1 MFMCASPTIISFW
14 SSGGL
19 NGIAASFHF
28 LLPEIKVTPRKQ
40 KTTNKQPQ
48 EEAPVSEKR
57 IASDNK
63 TVKPNKRAKA
73 VKKRDA
79 TPTDTDTLNDTKPVK
94 RPRKKKLSE
103 QEMTFPSR
111 VVDSAKKIGGHV
123 STAKG
128 IYNAILNARL
138 IGANAFQI
146 FVRSQRK
153 WESKPTPKDV
163 QERFIQDCKKHRY
176 TADDILVHGSYLI
189 NLANPDPEKYSKS
202 YEGLLDEVKRTEA
215 LGLKLYNFHPGS
227 TTGQSSVEEGC
238 LSIAQAINQVHKDV
252 PNVICVIEIMA
263 GGGNTIGG
271 DYKHLKNIIDQV
283 KNKSRV
289 GVCLDTCH
297 MFAAGYDIRTADAWK
312 DAMNEFEQT
321 VGLKYLRAMHLNDSK
336 TDLGSHRDRH
346 ENLGKG
352 FIKWDA
358 FSAIVNDPRTDGIP
372 MVLETPVPKED
383 DKQEIYT
390 TEIAELYRL
399 IKKGKKQPVST
410 KKSAK
415 KA

>member
-1 MFMCASPTIISFW
+1 MTAFEIFARSCASPAYYIIS

-19 NGIAASFHF
+19 
-28 LLPEIKVTPRKQ
+28 KVAPRKR

-48 EEAPVSEKR
+48 EEAPVSKKRKSSYNETEKPKK
-57 IASDNK
+57 S
-63 TVKPNKRAKA
+63 AKA
-73 VKKRDA
+73 VKKRDD
-79 TPTDTDTLNDTKPVK
+79 THTDTDTPNDKKPVK
-94 RPRKKKLSE
+94 RPRKKKLAE
-103 QEMTFPSR
+103 EEMTFPSR
-111 VVDSAKKIGGHV
+111 ALDSAKKIGGHV

-128 IYNAILNARL
+128 IYNAVLNARL

-163 QERFIQDCKKHRY
+163 RERFIQDCKTHGY
-176 TADDILVHGSYLI
+176 TADHILVHGSYLM
-189 NLANPDPEKYSKS
+189 NLAHPDPDKYNKS
-202 YEGLLDEVKRTEA
+202 YEALLDEIKRTEA

-227 TTGQSSVEEGC
+227 TTGQCSVEDGC
-238 LSIAQAINQVHKDV
+238 SSIAKAINQVHKDV
-252 PNVICVIEIMA
+252 SNVVCVIEIMA

-271 DYKHLKNIIDQV
+271 DYKHLKDIIDQV
-283 KNKSRV
+283 ENKSRV

-297 MFAAGYDIRTADAWK
+297 MFAAGYDIRTAETWK
-312 DAMNEFEQT
+312 SAMNEFEQI

-336 TDLGSHRDRH
+336 TDIGSHRDRH

-390 TEIAELYRL
+390 AEIAELYRL
-399 IKKGKKQPVST
+399 IKKGKKQSTST
-410 KKSAK
+410 KISTKTE
-415 KA
+415 

>member
-1 MFMCASPTIISFW
+1 MK
-14 SSGGL
+14 
-19 NGIAASFHF
+19 GIAASSLFP
-28 LLPEIKVTPRKQ
+28 LQEIKLTPKKR

-48 EEAPVSEKR
+48 EEAPVIEKR
-57 IASDNK
+57 KRSYNR
-63 TVKPNKRAKA
+63 TEKPKKRAKA
-73 VKKRDA
+73 VKKRDD
-79 TPTDTDTLNDTKPVK
+79 THTDTNTLNDKKPVK
-94 RPRKKKLSE
+94 RPRKKKLTE
-103 QEMTFPSR
+103 EEMTFPLR
-111 VVDSAKKIGGHV
+111 AVDSIKKIGAHV

-128 IYNAILNARL
+128 IYNAVLNARL

-163 QERFIQDCKKHRY
+163 QQRFIQDCKTHRY
-176 TADDILVHGSYLI
+176 TADDIIVHGSYLM

-202 YEGLLDEVKRTEA
+202 YEALLDEVKRTEA

-227 TTGQSSVEEGC
+227 TTGQCSVAEGC
-238 LSIAQAINQVHKDV
+238 SSIAKAINQVHKHV
-252 PNVICVIEIMA
+252 PKVVCVIEIMA

-271 DYKHLKNIIDQV
+271 DYKHLKDIIDHV
-283 KNKSRV
+283 EDKARV

-297 MFAAGYDIRTADAWK
+297 MFAAGYDIRTSGAWK
-312 DAMNEFEQT
+312 VTMNEFEKI

-336 TDLGSHRDRH
+336 TDIGSHRDRH

-372 MVLETPVPKED
+372 MVLETPMPKED
-383 DKQEIYT
+383 DNQETYT

-399 IKKGKKQPVST
+399 INKKGKKQST
-410 KKSAK
+410 SNSKIIKTE
-415 KA
+415 